1 MKKIKNLLK
10 TGFLAFAFA
19 MSATGLSSAQEATQG
34 EPLIERI
41 DDWNYICPN
50 ANNTTDCFAAFRVF
64 VTETQQPL
72 MELAFGAITKA
83 DGTREVQ
90 GRVTLVDGILLKPGV
105 VIALEND
112 LSRKLAFDI
121 CARGQCVANFT
132 LDQELLAN
140 MKSQNNG
147 VIGFKA
153 RNGQTQQLPLSLK
166 GFSAVM
172 NKAFGL

>member
-10 TGFLAFAFA
+10 TGFLIFAFA
-19 MSATGLSSAQEATQG
+19 MSATGLSSAQETAQN
-34 EPLIERI
+34 EPLIERVG
-41 DDWNYICPN
+41 DWNYICPN
-50 ANNTTDCFAAFRVF
+50 ANSTTDCFATFRVF

-72 MELAFGAITKA
+72 MELAFGTVTKA

-90 GRVTLVDGILLKPGV
+90 GRITLVDGILLKPGA
-105 VIALEND
+105 VITLEND

-121 CARGQCVANFT
+121 CARGRCVANFT

-147 VIGFKA
+147 VVDFKA
-153 RNGQTQQLPLSLK
+153 KNGQTRQLPLSLK